1 MFATQQFHNI
11 VRMWQSRVEI
21 ENYSTAYFGRVTTF
35 EALYCWTSGRDS
47 YALHKRIRYSCIRY
61 SRIYKAHMSPALN
74 PLTTNDDYS
83 CHRTSPACYQL
94 VQSVFFCEE
103 VLALWASYLLQCP
116 YPVVY
121 TVAMSRTDAAQ
132 EFWGWTID
140 AVFVYTR
147 SVNHIHNAIFISME
161 MLTW

>member
-1 MFATQQFHNI
+1 MFKIICALNFHVCHSTVPQYSAYVAVPCRNRRLFHCI
-11 VRMWQSRVEI
+11 FRSRYHI
-21 ENYSTAYFGRVTTF
+21 RST
-35 EALYCWTSGRDS
+35 
-47 YALHKRIRYSCIRY
+47 HSCIRY
-61 SRIYKAHMSPALN
+61 SRIYKAHMSPTLN

-161 MLTW
+161 MLT